1 MNTAFTVLSMN
12 YSLVLPMRML
22 LVAMV
27 TYSIDSR
34 MIDSTLLS
42 MITVKCLQFLIVLY
56 TLLLVNLVLG

>member
-1 MNTAFTVLSMN
+1 MN

-34 MIDSTLLS
+34 MIDSTLLA
-42 MITVKCLQFLIVLY
+42 MITVKCLQCLIVLY